1 MKRIMMSSI
10 VMVSIATFADAE
22 SYPTEGSNLYKLLFG
37 IDSDL
42 AYYNRIYIEAEH
54 SVNSLLDYY
63 SADLIIDSFSAGLNY
78 KF

>member
-22 SYPTEGSNLYKLLFG
+22 SYPIEGSSLYKLLFG

-54 SVNSLLDYY
+54 RVNSLLDYC
-63 SADLIIDSFSAGLNY
+63 SADLIIDSFGAGLNY

>member
-1 MKRIMMSSI
+1 
-10 VMVSIATFADAE
+10 
-22 SYPTEGSNLYKLLFG
+22 LYKLLFG